1 MRNFLP
7 MNGDSMTE
15 EAVAADLA
23 ASLEKRGLR
32 AIDLARLLEVDK
44 STVSRWVKDGV
55 PIDRVLDVERVAG
68 IPRAEQRPDLAKM
81 FGSAE

>member
-1 MRNFLP
+1 